1 MHILFV
7 CTGNTCRSA
16 MAEGIFKAMAE
27 NDPDMSGRFTA
38 ESAGLGADACEPA
51 SGNAVDVLERE
62 WGIDIS
68 SHKARPL
75 TEDMVSKADLILA
88 MTRRHKHMIVSMFP
102 EHENKVY
109 TLKEYVS
116 EKNHTGD
123 MEEYDFTLDITDPYG
138 ASRQAYGRCAREIGN
153 ALERLVLKLKKL

>member
-16 MAEGIFKAMAE
+16 MAEGIFKALVE
-27 NDPDMSGRFTA
+27 NDPAISGRFTA
-38 ESAGLGADACEPA
+38 ESAGLGVNGYEPA
-51 SGNAVDVLERE
+51 SRNAINALEHE
-62 WGIDIS
+62 WGINIS

-75 TEDMVSKADLILA
+75 TGNMVSKADLVLT
-88 MTRRHKHMIVSMFP
+88 MTRGHKHMIVSMFP
-102 EHENKVY
+102 ESRNKVY

-116 EKNHTGD
+116 EKNHPSG
-123 MEEYDFTLDITDPYG
+123 MEEYDYSLDIIDPYG
-138 ASRQAYGRCAREIGN
+138 ASPRAYRKCAAEIRN